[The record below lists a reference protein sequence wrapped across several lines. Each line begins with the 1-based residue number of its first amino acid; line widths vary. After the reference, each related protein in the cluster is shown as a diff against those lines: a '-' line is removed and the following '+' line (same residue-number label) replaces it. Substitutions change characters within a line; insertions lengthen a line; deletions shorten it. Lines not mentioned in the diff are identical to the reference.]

1 MAKGKDPSETPLMR
15 QYLGAKRA
23 HPDALLFFRLGDFY
37 ELFFEDAVT
46 TAGALDLTLTS
57 RNKHADEEVPMCGVP
72 HHAAAGYV
80 QRLTDMGYRVAICEQ
95 MADPSTVKGIV
106 PREVVRIVTPAL
118 VFDEAGLTP
127 GQNAYLAAVDREGEA
142 YGVAAYDGSTGELLS
157 CEVADERSA
166 LSEILRLEPRELLLG
181 EGTDGFAKAFSVLRP
196 KVPQRAP
203 KPVDPRLLER
213 ALGVGEA
220 ERAEPS
226 EVARRA
232 AARALAYAEECEPQR
247 KIPVARLVSRATGER
262 LVLDASTQEHLELV
276 RTNDGDTRG
285 SLLAQIDETKTS
297 MGARLLRARLLSPSN
312 DVAKIRTHQDAV
324 EFFVENPGL
333 RKDLRARLAKISDLE
348 RIAVRLLTGRAL
360 PRDLVKLSAALHEIP
375 CIVQEI
381 DRSAKAIGALGGR
394 AAELGKIAPCEEAR
408 ALLDRA
414 LADEPAAKPGTGEVI
429 RQGYDS
435 ELDEA
440 RTLSRGGQELIV
452 SLEARL
458 REETQIGSLKLKYTR
473 VFGWYIEL
481 TKTHV
486 ARAPSTW
493 RRKQTIATGERYTN
507 DELDAL
513 SDKVAHAEE
522 LLASRETALYQ
533 ELVKTLAEHAERF
546 RDEARALAELDVAQG
561 LAEVAHKYDYVKPEV
576 DDGHELTLVDARH
589 PVVERLAAAG
599 TFVPNDV
606 SLDAAEDA
614 HERGLS
620 RLWLVSGPNMAGKS
634 TFMRQVALAVI
645 LAQMGSFVPARR
657 AKIGIVDRVLTR
669 VGANDN
675 LSKGESTFMVEM
687 KETANVLYR
696 ATRRSLVVL
705 DEIGRGTSTYDGLSI
720 AWAVAEHLAEVT
732 RCRALFA
739 THYHELT
746 ALGEAQKGAEN
757 RSVSAREHEGDIVF
771 FHKVGAGAASRSY
784 GVACARLAGLP
795 EIVLSRARAILEGL
809 ESRGEAPST
818 RAAEAKD
825 LKDGAPPARRRRSAD
840 TSQLGLFA
848 AAAQAEDPSVRA
860 VVERL
865 RATDPNALTPMDA
878 LLLVA
883 QLKSTLGS

>member
-1 MAKGKDPSETPLMR
+1 MAKGKDPTDTPLMR
-15 QYLGAKRA
+15 QYLTAKRA

-37 ELFFEDAVT
+37 ELFLEDAVI
-46 TAGALDLTLTS
+46 TAKALDLTLTS
-57 RNKHADEEVPMCGVP
+57 RNKNSDDEIPMCGVP

-80 QRLTDMGYRVAICEQ
+80 QRLTEMGHRVAICEQ
-95 MADPSTVKGIV
+95 MADPATVKGIV

-118 VFDEAGLTP
+118 VFDEAGLAP
-127 GQNAYLAAVDREGEA
+127 GENAYLCAVEGDGEHF
-142 YGVAAYDGSTGELLS
+142 GVAAYDGSTGELLS
-157 CEVADERSA
+157 CELPDERSA
-166 LSEILRLEPRELLLG
+166 LSEILRLDPREILLG
-181 EGTDGFAKAFSVLRP
+181 EGTDGISRALEAVRP
-196 KVPQRAP
+196 RVPRRPPRAL
-203 KPVDPRLLER
+203 DAALLEG
-213 ALGVGEA
+213 ALGAGEA

-226 EVARRA
+226 RVARTA
-232 AARALAYAEECEPQR
+232 AARALAYAKECEPTR
-247 KIPVARLVSRATGER
+247 ALPVTRLVSRATGER
-262 LVLDASTQEHLELV
+262 LVLDASTQDHLELV

-285 SLLAQIDETKTS
+285 ALLDQIDETKTS

-312 DVAKIRTHQDAV
+312 DVAQIRSYQDSVA
-324 EFFVENPGL
+324 FFLENPGL
-333 RKDLRARLAKISDLE
+333 RADVRARLAKVPDLE
-348 RIAVRLLTGRAL
+348 RIAVRLLTARAA
-360 PRDLVKLSAALHEIP
+360 PRDLVKLRAALEEIP
-375 CIVQEI
+375 SIVREI
-381 DRSAKAIGALGGR
+381 ERSAKALTALGGR
-394 AAELGKIAPCEEAR
+394 AADLGKIAPCEEAR
-408 ALLDRA
+408 ALLGRA
-414 LADEPAAKPGTGEVI
+414 LCDDPGQKPGAGEVI
-429 RQGYDS
+429 REGYDT

-440 RTLSRGGQELIV
+440 RRLARGGQELIV
-452 SLEARL
+452 SLETRL

-486 ARAPSTW
+486 ARAPSSW

-513 SDKVAHAEE
+513 SDKVAHAED
-522 LLASRETALYQ
+522 LLASRETELYQ
-533 ELVKTLAEHAERF
+533 ELVKRLAEHAELLRE
-546 RDEARALAELDVAQG
+546 EARALAEVDVAQG
-561 LAEVAHKYDYVKPEV
+561 LAEVAHANDYVRPEV
-576 DDGHELTLVDARH
+576 DASYELTLVDARH
-589 PVVERLAAAG
+589 PVVERIATAG

-606 SLDAAEDA
+606 SLDASEDA
-614 HERGLS
+614 DTRGLS

-657 AKIGIVDRVLTR
+657 AKIGVVDRVLTR

-732 RCRALFA
+732 KCRALFA

-746 ALGEAQKGAEN
+746 ALGEGQRGCEN
-757 RSVSAREHEGDIVF
+757 RSVSAREHEGNIVF
-771 FHKVGAGAASRSY
+771 FHKVGSGAASRSY

-809 ESRGEAPST
+809 ESRGEAPQARGAAAPAKEPQGKKG
-818 RAAEAKD
+818 RAAAT
-825 LKDGAPPARRRRSAD
+825 P
-840 TSQLGLFA
+840 QLGLFGSA
-848 AAAQAEDPSVRA
+848 PAPEDPHVRA

-883 QLKSTLGS
+883 QLKSALGP

>member
-1 MAKGKDPSETPLMR
+1 MAKGKDAHDTPLMR
-15 QYLGAKRA
+15 QYLTAKRA
-23 HPDALLFFRLGDFY
+23 YPDALLFFRLGDFY
-37 ELFFEDAVT
+37 ELFLEDAVT

-57 RNKHADEEVPMCGVP
+57 RNKNAEDEVPMCGVP
-72 HHAAAGYV
+72 HHAAAGYI

-95 MADPSTVKGIV
+95 MADPQTVKGIV
-106 PREVVRIVTPAL
+106 PREVVRVVTPAL
-118 VFDEAGLTP
+118 VFDEAGLAP
-127 GQNAYLAAVDREGEA
+127 GQNAYLAAVEGDGEVF
-142 YGVAAYDGSTGELLS
+142 GVAAYDGSTGELLS

-166 LSEILRLEPRELLLG
+166 LSELLRLEPRELLLG
-181 EGTDGFAKAFSVLRP
+181 EGTDGIARAFAAMRP
-196 KVPQRAP
+196 KVPRRPA
-203 KPVDPRLLER
+203 KSFDPLLLAR
-213 ALGVGEA
+213 ALGEGEA

-226 EVARRA
+226 VVARKA
-232 AARALAYAEECEPQR
+232 AARALAYAQECEPSR
-247 KIPVARLVSRATGER
+247 ALPVTRLASRATGER

-285 SLLAQIDETKTS
+285 ALLGHIDETKTS
-297 MGARLLRARLLSPSN
+297 MGARLLRSRLLAPSN
-312 DVAKIRTHQDAV
+312 DVAQIRARQDTVA
-324 EFFVENPGL
+324 FFLENPGL
-333 RKDLRARLAKISDLE
+333 RADVRTRLARVSDLE
-348 RIAVRLLTGRAL
+348 RIAVRLFTGRAL
-360 PRDLVKLSAALHEIP
+360 PRDLVKLRIALDEIP

-381 DRSAKAIGALGGR
+381 EKSAKALEALGGR
-394 AAELGKIAPCEEAR
+394 VSELGKIAPCEEAR
-408 ALLDRA
+408 ALLGRA
-414 LADEPAAKPGTGEVI
+414 LADDPGQKLGSGDVI
-429 RQGYDS
+429 RDGFDP

-440 RTLSRGGQELIV
+440 RSLSRGGQELIV
-452 SLEARL
+452 SLEQRL
-458 REETQIGSLKLKYTR
+458 RDETQIGSLKLKYTR

-493 RRKQTIATGERYTN
+493 RRKQTVATGERYTN

-522 LLASRETALYQ
+522 LLTTREAELYQ
-533 ELVKTLAEHAERF
+533 ELLRTLAKHAELF
-546 RDEARALAELDVAQG
+546 REEARALAEVDVGQG
-561 LAEVAHKYDYVKPEV
+561 LAEVAHANDYVRPEV
-576 DDGHELTLVDARH
+576 DSGFELTLTDARH
-589 PVVERLAAAG
+589 PVVERIASAG

-606 SLDAAEDA
+606 SLDASEDA
-614 HERGLS
+614 AEKGLS

-634 TFMRQVALAVI
+634 TFMRQVALCVI
-645 LAQMGSFVPARR
+645 LAQMGSFVPART

-732 RCRALFA
+732 KCRALFA

-746 ALGEAQKGAEN
+746 ALGDGQRGCEN
-757 RSVSAREHEGDIVF
+757 RSVSAREHDGEIVF
-771 FHKVGAGAASRSY
+771 FHKVGSGAASRSY

-809 ESRGEAPST
+809 ESRGEAPQA
-818 RAAEAKD
+818 RGIVPLAKD
-825 LKDGAPPARRRRSAD
+825 SGGKRGRGAPTP
-840 TSQLGLFA
+840 QLGLFA
-848 AAAQAEDPSVRA
+848 QAADPAQDPSVRA